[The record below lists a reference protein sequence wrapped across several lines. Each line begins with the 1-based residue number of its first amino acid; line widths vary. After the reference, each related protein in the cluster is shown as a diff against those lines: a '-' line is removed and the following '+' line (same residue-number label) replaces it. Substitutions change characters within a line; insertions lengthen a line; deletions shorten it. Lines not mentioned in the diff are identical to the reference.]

1 VRSKINFRGTAK
13 ARSSA
18 TSVRF
23 SVNSLISGGFFWDRS
38 VTSLPEFS
46 HSDVL
51 RNNQDGT

>member
-23 SVNSLISGGFFWDRS
+23 SVDSWISVLFGDRS
-38 VTSLPEFS
+38 VISLPEFS
-46 HSDVL
+46 Q
-51 RNNQDGT
+51 RCA